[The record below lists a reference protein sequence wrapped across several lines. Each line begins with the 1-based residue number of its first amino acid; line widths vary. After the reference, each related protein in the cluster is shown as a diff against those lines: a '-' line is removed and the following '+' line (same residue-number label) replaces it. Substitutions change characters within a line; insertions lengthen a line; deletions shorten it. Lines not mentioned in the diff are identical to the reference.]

1 MSKILICVPS
11 MDYVAAGFAQSLAML
26 QKGGNETA
34 IMFQVGSL
42 VYEARNKLAKKA
54 IELETDYTMWFDS
67 DMVFEPDTMIRLLE
81 HNKPFI
87 SGAYFRRSPPYSLV
101 AFEEVDAENRK
112 WKDLALP
119 SEVTKCGGVGFGC
132 VLVKTE
138 VLFNVAA
145 KYGTWFE
152 PMNNFGEDL
161 SFCYRARK
169 CGYDL
174 YIDPS
179 ITCGHIGHI
188 TINES
193 FYKAYNKG
201 G

>member
-67 DMVFEPDTMIRLLE
+67 DMVFEPDTMLRLLK

>member
-145 KYGTWFE
+145 KYGNWFE

-161 SFCYRARK
+161 SFCYRARQ

>member
-54 IELETDYTMWFDS
+54 IELETDFTMWFDS

-145 KYGTWFE
+145 KYGNWFE

-161 SFCYRARK
+161 SFCYRARQ

-188 TINES
+188 TVNES

>member
-54 IELETDYTMWFDS
+54 IELETDYTMWLDS

>member
-54 IELETDYTMWFDS
+54 IELETDYTMWLDS
-67 DMVFEPDTMIRLLE
+67 DMVFEPDTMLRLLE

-145 KYGTWFE
+145 KYGNWFE

-161 SFCYRARK
+161 SFCYRARQ

>member
-54 IELETDYTMWFDS
+54 IELETDYTMWLDS

-138 VLFNVAA
+138 ILFNVAA
-145 KYGTWFE
+145 KYGNWFE

-161 SFCYRARK
+161 SFCYRARQ

-179 ITCGHIGHI
+179 IICGHIGHI

>member
-67 DMVFEPDTMIRLLE
+67 DMVFEPDTMVRLLE

-145 KYGTWFE
+145 KYGEWFE

-161 SFCYRARK
+161 SFCYRARQ

>member
-67 DMVFEPDTMIRLLE
+67 DMVFEPDAMLKLLG

-101 AFEEVDAENRK
+101 AYEEVDAENRK

-145 KYGTWFE
+145 KYGNWFE

>member
-145 KYGTWFE
+145 KYGNWFE

>member
-67 DMVFEPDTMIRLLE
+67 DMVFEPDTMVRLLK

-145 KYGTWFE
+145 KYGEWFE

-161 SFCYRARK
+161 SFCYRARQ